1 MNVCDEIYNSSG
13 YLWRV
18 CRSIYHLN
26 FVIKSL
32 WMTLRWRYLKNNNIN
47 VSQNN
52 SLKFVMK
59 YILHIWIKL
68 LWKYCGEWRSDEKCD
83 EKCDEEFGEEF
94 GEISVTQ
101 FVVIKFCDKMLWK
114 FCFIV
119 CCEIFCDKMC
129 WKFCDKMFV
138 RRCVETSM
146 MKLFC
151 WTTVVI
157 KYDFYYVTYLSFH
170 N

>member
-1 MNVCDEIYNSSG
+1 MNKLWWKLWVNVLWWDVCDEIYNSSG

-68 LWKYCGEWRSDEKCD
+68 LWKYCGEWRSDE
-83 EKCDEEFGEEF
+83 EFS
-94 GEISVTQ
+94 EISVTQ
-101 FVVIKFCDKMLWK
+101 FVEV
-114 FCFIV
+114 V
-119 CCEIFCDKMC
+119 
-129 WKFCDKMFV
+129 
-138 RRCVETSM
+138 
-146 MKLFC
+146 MKL
-151 WTTVVI
+151 WVNVLWW
-157 KYDFYYVTYLSFH
+157 DVLWWDVLWWDVLWWDVLWV
-170 N
+170 NVLWWDVLW